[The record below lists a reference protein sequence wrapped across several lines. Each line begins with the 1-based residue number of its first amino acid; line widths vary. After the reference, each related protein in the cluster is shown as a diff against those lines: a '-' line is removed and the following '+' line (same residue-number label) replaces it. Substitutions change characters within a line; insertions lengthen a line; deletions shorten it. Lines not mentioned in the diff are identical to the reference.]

1 MQSYMPPQVEQVVG
15 NNLWLDIRGVNDRH
29 NSCRLHR
36 PQFDADPVAA
46 ADRELADANLDD
58 ILYRGAVQKRGY

>member
-15 NNLWLDIRGVNDRH
+15 SNLWLDVRGVNDRH
-29 NSCRLHR
+29 NSRRLRR
-36 PQFDADPVAA
+36 PQYDADPIAA

-58 ILYRGAVQKRGY
+58 ILYRGAAQKRGY

>member
-1 MQSYMPPQVEQVVG
+1 MQSYMPPQVEQIVG
-15 NNLWLDIRGVNDRH
+15 HNLWLDIRGVNDRH